1 MKVYFTNKK
10 WGFYQFKGIVHSNDN
25 PDGYIDSLYSE
36 DICQINHEMNQQ
48 EHYAN
53 GFLIAECTE
62 MIKALLQNLVFHQ
75 RKSIGN
81 PEYAFQ
87 SLELRNSNKKIISN
101 ALKIDEIIIQNWVED
116 LASEPKI
123 KISEIQFT

>member
-25 PDGYIDSLYSE
+25 PDSYIDSLDSK
-36 DICQINHEMNQQ
+36 DICEINHEMNQQ

-53 GFLIAECTE
+53 GFLIAECPD

-87 SLELRNSNKKIISN
+87 SLQLRNFNKKIISR
-101 ALKIDEIIIQNWVED
+101 AIRIDEIIIQNWVED
-116 LASEPKI
+116 LAREDKI
-123 KISEIQFT
+123 IITDIQFT